1 MQDQDERAAKK
12 EEQQF
17 WRKCPIC
24 GQEFEAFLPLIK
36 HVEEDSRRESQMV
49 KVELGAKDYL
59 AKRIAQEFLP
69 SLQGSGADR
78 RRGRRQSGVSKR
90 KVADKAKGLLSVV
103 ADWLEQALTN
113 FSEINS
119 IVTSDVKVAEEL
131 VSLAQRL
138 PDDFR
143 EQRDYLLKHQGR
155 LKETGMDPK
164 WPRKAGGQIRFVAE
178 SMAGAEWNL
187 SPSSSR
193 EFIRQTKPR
202 KGTIPATAQRW
213 WDPSSTSS
221 DKKEKEE
228 EQECSE
234 G

>member
-1 MQDQDERAAKK
+1 M
-12 EEQQF
+12 
-17 WRKCPIC
+17 
-24 GQEFEAFLPLIK
+24 PLIK
-36 HVEEDSRRESQMV
+36 HVEEDCRRESQMV

-69 SLQGSGADR
+69 SLHGSGAVR
-78 RRGRRQSGVSKR
+78 RRGRRHSGVSKR
-90 KVADKAKGLLSVV
+90 KVADEAKGLLSVV

-119 IVTSDVKVAEEL
+119 IVTSDLKVAEEL
-131 VSLAQRL
+131 VGLARRL
-138 PDDFR
+138 PDNFR

-164 WPRKAGGQIRFVAE
+164 WPRKAGSQIRFVAE

-187 SPSSSR
+187 SPSTAR
-193 EFIRQTKPR
+193 EFIRQQKPR
-202 KGTIPATAQRW
+202 KGTIPAVPQRW

-221 DKKEKEE
+221 DKEEKEE
-228 EQECSE
+228 EQE
-234 G
+234 

>member
-193 EFIRQTKPR
+193 EFIRQTKLR
-202 KGTIPATAQRW
+202 KGAIPGVPQRW
-213 WDPSSTSS
+213 WDPASRAAGSEE
-221 DKKEKEE
+221 KNNKE
-228 EQECSE
+228 
-234 G
+234 

>member
-1 MQDQDERAAKK
+1 MENQEERAAKREAK
-12 EEQQF
+12 ES

-36 HVEEDSRRESQMV
+36 HVEEDCRRESQMV
-49 KVELGAKDYL
+49 KVELGGKDYL

-69 SLQGSGADR
+69 SLQGSGPDR

-90 KVADKAKGLLSVV
+90 KVADEAKGLLSVV

-119 IVTSDVKVAEEL
+119 IVTSDLKVAEEL
-131 VSLAQRL
+131 VGLAQRL

-187 SPSSSR
+187 SPSTSR
-193 EFIRQTKPR
+193 EFIRLQKPR
-202 KGTIPATAQRW
+202 RGAIPAVPQRW
-213 WDPSSTSS
+213 WDPRSTSS
-221 DKKEKEE
+221 DKDEKEE
-228 EQECSE
+228 EEQE
-234 G
+234 